1 VAGVETITFPCPEI
15 DWVEVEGESYTD
27 YSPSEMHIGAAV
39 LHARRVFQ
47 ENRLAKLDRNQRSG
61 KVNTRVLARRAP
73 VGDDRLFGKKT
84 RPKRRDHLV
93 IISGDCSGSTQSF
106 GRSEKIRRMMMAQG
120 DILHRVGVPFIM
132 LGHSAARAQI
142 KNFSGYSSGDYWTY
156 ALMIK
161 DLAEGWGPTTKNRLA
176 ALGPIAENLDGH
188 TLEYCRKLADK
199 SNATDVVIIYY
210 TDGEMPAANAT
221 EEREVLVREVKTCK
235 RKGYH
240 LLGVGI
246 NTDSPKRYGMN
257 TVRVESDADIKLVV
271 EQLEKE
277 LTQ

>member
-1 VAGVETITFPCPEI
+1 
-15 DWVEVEGESYTD
+15 
-27 YSPSEMHIGAAV
+27 
-39 LHARRVFQ
+39 
-47 ENRLAKLDRNQRSG
+47 
-61 KVNTRVLARRAP
+61 
-73 VGDDRLFGKKT
+73 
-84 RPKRRDHLV
+84 
-93 IISGDCSGSTQSF
+93 
-106 GRSEKIRRMMMAQG
+106 MMMAQG